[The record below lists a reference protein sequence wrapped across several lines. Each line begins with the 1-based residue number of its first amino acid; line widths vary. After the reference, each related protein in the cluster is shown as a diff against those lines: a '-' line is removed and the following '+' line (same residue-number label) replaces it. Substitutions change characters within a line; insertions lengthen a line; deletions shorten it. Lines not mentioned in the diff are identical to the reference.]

1 MPSVAELIKQAE
13 EFVDQA
19 ELADADLREVAFSE
33 TLRHLFGQSPI
44 DGSRVPPHRALVP
57 TTANDGGSD
66 SSRADVNTVAEA
78 MNLPPETVSSVLT
91 IDDEAVSVEMPT
103 DRLPTAKADAARE
116 VAIVLAAVHKVLG
129 RDAPTSTVR
138 AILRDYG
145 RFDSA
150 NFMSSVK
157 KIPREWLAVKGR
169 PGTKE
174 QHLTRI
180 HRSKLE
186 GAGCRAGGE
195 FGGRAG
201 VRRAVP
207 ERGAVAQRRSAR
219 LGGAEGA
226 GARVREACAG
236 MLARASDPCWR
247 CERASG
253 RER

>member
-1 MPSVAELIKQAE
+1 MKWCGKSAP
-13 EFVDQA
+13 
-19 ELADADLREVAFSE
+19 AF
-33 TLRHLFGQSPI
+33 
-44 DGSRVPPHRALVP
+44 
-57 TTANDGGSD
+57 
-66 SSRADVNTVAEA
+66 
-78 MNLPPETVSSVLT
+78 PET
-91 IDDEAVSVEMPT
+91 
-103 DRLPTAKADAARE
+103 
-116 VAIVLAAVHKVLG
+116 
-129 RDAPTSTVR
+129 
-138 AILRDYG
+138 
-145 RFDSA
+145 
-150 NFMSSVK
+150 
-157 KIPREWLAVKGR
+157 GR
-169 PGTKE
+169 PGKPHPE
-174 QHLTRI
+174 QGQIGERSGRPAPLPGRPLEAAGNRRPRWMAVAASSRRYRIRLTGPLTRQRMGPIYHVTHVGLGFGGAAWGIRTPKLHRSADIQSRCGYQFHQRRASHEYMRWQALLPRI

-186 GAGCRAGGE
+186 GAGCRAAGA

>member
-1 MPSVAELIKQAE
+1 MAATNGSEGDLLAVAIFCLQQAGQAIAVVAAPEGASLDDPESMPEFDQIESYVLHLQHVYKSCCILNGNWPSVFPRAARSTANTFIQKWKVSAGEDLRAAFTHFE
-13 EFVDQA
+13 EA
-19 ELADADLREVAFSE
+19 LADPDHRLRGDPRSN
-33 TLRHLFGQSPI
+33 LRVRGIDIPFFGAEYH
-44 DGSRVPPHRALVP
+44 RVGTPQ
-57 TTANDGGSD
+57 D
-66 SSRADVNTVAEA
+66 
-78 MNLPPETVSSVLT
+78 
-91 IDDEAVSVEMPT
+91 
-103 DRLPTAKADAARE
+103 
-116 VAIVLAAVHKVLG
+116 VLA
-129 RDAPTSTVR
+129 
-138 AILRDYG
+138 
-145 RFDSA
+145 
-150 NFMSSVK
+150 
-157 KIPREWLAVKGR
+157 
-169 PGTKE
+169 
-174 QHLTRI
+174 RI

-186 GAGCRAGGE
+186 GAGCRAAGA